1 METINYTS
9 NFNGK
14 LNNTCF
20 ADIRLPFDHISKGT
34 YLHVQLDNV
43 GSLGITRIISVM
55 PIQFKHITDHMAFT
69 VIGQNAAYLRKMLA
83 SFYDHVNEETKFV
96 HFIQA
101 FTQRNPDTLF
111 KLLETQHDKLLAGV
125 KQYEQQPQYAEASR

>member
-1 METINYTS
+1 METINYSS

-20 ADIRLPFDHISKGT
+20 ADIRLPFPHIAQGN
-34 YLHVQLDNV
+34 YLHVNLDRV

-69 VIGQNAAYLRKMLA
+69 VIGQNAGYLRKMLYQ
-83 SFYDHVNEETKFV
+83 FYDGVNEETKFV

-125 KQYEQQPQYAEASR
+125 QQYAQQQQHAKASS